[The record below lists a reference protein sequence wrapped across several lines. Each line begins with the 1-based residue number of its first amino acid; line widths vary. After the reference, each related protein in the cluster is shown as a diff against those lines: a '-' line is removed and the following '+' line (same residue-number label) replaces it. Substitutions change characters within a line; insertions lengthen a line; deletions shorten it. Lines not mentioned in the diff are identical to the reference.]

1 MTWSNLVNY
10 TFEGRIE
17 TFVFLSLLDLS
28 RIQKPSMSTLIFMA
42 ILLSTYVPYNPALL

>member
-17 TFVFLSLLDLS
+17 TFVFLSLLDPS
-28 RIQKPSMSTLIFMA
+28 RMQKPSVSTLIFMA